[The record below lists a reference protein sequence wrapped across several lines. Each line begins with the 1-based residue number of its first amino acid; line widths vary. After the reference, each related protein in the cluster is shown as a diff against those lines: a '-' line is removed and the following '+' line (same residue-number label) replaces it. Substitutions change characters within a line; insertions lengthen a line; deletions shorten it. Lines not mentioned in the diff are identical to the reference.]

1 MKILV
6 CVKEVPEVN
15 APVRADISSGWLLL
29 EDSHYFRMN
38 RFDEFAVEE
47 AIRIKESLPDVTIA
61 VLTVGQARAEKI
73 LRRAMG
79 MGADRAIHML
89 QEPGADT
96 SPFTV
101 ASAIAQHPGIGEYDL
116 VLTGVMAEDDMQG
129 QTGPML
135 AELLGIPCA
144 TAVVLVRVFLE
155 ERFVSVE
162 REIERGMRDVLEL
175 SLPALLTVQ
184 SGINV
189 PRYPS
194 LSNMLRANKAAPQ
207 VIEVSSLAMPEPR
220 DVVVRGVVPGRS
232 RKGLVLEGTTEKK
245 ATELAR
251 ILVKRGLI

>member
-6 CVKEVPEVN
+6 CVKEVPEVI
-15 APVRADISSGWLLL
+15 APIRADVSSGWLFLA
-29 EDSHYFRMN
+29 DSHYFRMN

-61 VLTVGQARAEKI
+61 VLTVGPARAEKI

-89 QEPGADT
+89 HEPSADT

-101 ASAIAQHPGIGEYDL
+101 ASAIAQYAGIGEYDL

-129 QTGPML
+129 QTGAML

-144 TAVVLVRVFLE
+144 TAVVLVRIFLE
-155 ERFVSVE
+155 ERLVYVE
-162 REIERGMRDVLEL
+162 REIERGLRDVLEL
-175 SLPALLTVQ
+175 SLPALLTLQ

-194 LSNMLRANKAAPQ
+194 LSNMLRANKAVPQ
-207 VIEVSSLAMPEPR
+207 VVEVSSLAMPEPR
-220 DVVVRGVVPGRS
+220 DVVVGGVVPGRS
-232 RKGLVLEGTTEKK
+232 RTGLVLEGTTEKK
-245 ATELAR
+245 AAELAR